1 MQMAASQYPPVTSN
15 ALTRVFFVK
24 TNNVFGTGFTL
35 ERNSRQFLVTARHVI
50 PSARDSVAIHQH
62 GTWQSMG
69 GEVFYPKN
77 PAVDIAV
84 LRLDKHI
91 SLTLELEPSMDGMVL
106 GQDLYFL
113 GFPLGMYMEPMWNG
127 CPLPLIKHGVLSAI
141 DSSDK
146 SRVLIYLDAFGN
158 LGFSGSPVIF
168 RDLKSG
174 ETKVAGIVTAF
185 RTEESKVQV
194 GGAVT
199 NWTVPANSGILIAA
213 SVLHAIEAIEAA
225 NTI

>member
-1 MQMAASQYPPVTSN
+1 
-15 ALTRVFFVK
+15 
-24 TNNVFGTGFTL
+24 
-35 ERNSRQFLVTARHVI
+35 
-50 PSARDSVAIHQH
+50 
-62 GTWQSMG
+62 
-69 GEVFYPKN
+69 
-77 PAVDIAV
+77 
-84 LRLDKHI
+84 
-91 SLTLELEPSMDGMVL
+91 
-106 GQDLYFL
+106 
-113 GFPLGMYMEPMWNG
+113 
-127 CPLPLIKHGVLSAI
+127 LPLIKHGVLSAI